1 MNNKK
6 IGVSL
11 LVLSVILLIIFVV
24 IIKVL
29 NQEIEALG
37 CFERPGCQTIE
48 TSLTIVHFAFGVFG
62 FLFALSFYLFF
73 FAFFSKGDEAIVQRL
88 ENDSLRNLE
97 KEKLSIL
104 LKGLDEFEKEVIT
117 AVREQEGITQNTLRL
132 RVDMSKAK
140 LSQVLGNLEKKGLIK
155 REKERKT
162 FAVYLREKL

>member
-1 MNNKK
+1 M
-6 IGVSL
+6 
-11 LVLSVILLIIFVV
+11 LSVILLIIFVV
-24 IIKVL
+24 IIRVL

-62 FLFALSFYLFF
+62 FLFALSFYLF
-73 FAFFSKGDEAIVQRL
+73 FFSKGDEAIVQRL

>member
-6 IGVSL
+6 VGAVIAVVT
-11 LVLSVILLIIFVV
+11 LVLLLIFML
-24 IIKVL
+24 IIRSL
-29 NQEIEALG
+29 NQEIQALG
-37 CFERPGCQTIE
+37 CFQKPGCQTIE
-48 TSLTIVHFAFGVFG
+48 TSLGVIHFAFGAFG
-62 FLFALSFYLFF
+62 FLFALAFYLLV
-73 FAFFSKGDEAIVQRL
+73 FSKGDEAIVQRL

>member
-24 IIKVL
+24 IIRVL

-73 FAFFSKGDEAIVQRL
+73 FSDRPAFR
-88 ENDSLRNLE
+88 
-97 KEKLSIL
+97 
-104 LKGLDEFEKEVIT
+104 
-117 AVREQEGITQNTLRL
+117 
-132 RVDMSKAK
+132 
-140 LSQVLGNLEKKGLIK
+140 K
-155 REKERKT
+155 RFPPQFRERKIIYSSQR
-162 FAVYLREKL
+162 VG

>member
-24 IIKVL
+24 IIRVL

-62 FLFALSFYLFF
+62 FLFALSFYLF
-73 FAFFSKGDEAIVQRL
+73 FFSKGDEAIVQRL

>member
-24 IIKVL
+24 IIRVL

-73 FAFFSKGDEAIVQRL
+73 FSKGDEAIVQRL
-88 ENDSLRNLE
+88 ENDSLR
-97 KEKLSIL
+97 
-104 LKGLDEFEKEVIT
+104 
-117 AVREQEGITQNTLRL
+117 
-132 RVDMSKAK
+132 
-140 LSQVLGNLEKKGLIK
+140 NLEKKGLIK